1 MFLRHLRLQNIR
13 SVRELDLA
21 FELGGDG
28 RPWTYVLG
36 ENGTGKSSVLKS
48 IALVMA
54 GGDAVSELVGA
65 PDDWIRLG
73 EDEAWI
79 GAEFATAE
87 GEPRQAELRF
97 RRGTSAFNF
106 LSENREAV
114 TALDAAISHSAR
126 NYFVVGYGVARR
138 SPQDGMSGVSAF
150 TP

>member
-65 PDDWIRLG
+65 PDDGTTSWS
-73 EDEAWI
+73 D
-79 GAEFATAE
+79 TA
-87 GEPRQAELRF
+87 
-97 RRGTSAFNF
+97 
-106 LSENREAV
+106 
-114 TALDAAISHSAR
+114 
-126 NYFVVGYGVARR
+126 
-138 SPQDGMSGVSAF
+138 
-150 TP
+150 